1 MKQKLVIIG
10 DSDFGQIAYEYF
22 THDSNYEVVGFAVE
36 ADYKKRDVL
45 FDLPVIELEKIEEI
59 FPAAEFFVFTAITY
73 LKLNTVRERLYL
85 DLKKKNYLFANYISS
100 RCFFWHNVEIGE
112 NNFIFEDN
120 TIQPF
125 VKIGNNNIFWS
136 GNHIGHHSSIEDN
149 CFISSHVTISGHC
162 NIDSNCFIGVN
173 ASIANN
179 VNIGKKNFISPGVI
193 ILKSTGDNEIYKE
206 NQTEKSPVSSERFLK

>member
-1 MKQKLVIIG
+1 MKQKIVIIG
-10 DSDFGQIAYEYF
+10 DSDFAQIAYEYF
-22 THDSNYEVVGFAVE
+22 THDSHYEVVAFAVE
-36 ADYKKRDVL
+36 AAYKKRDEL
-45 FDLPVIELEKIEEI
+45 FDLPVIELEKIVEKFPPNEVSI
-59 FPAAEFFVFTAITY
+59 FVAITY
-73 LKLNTVRERLYL
+73 LKLNTVRERIYL
-85 DLKKKNYLFANYISS
+85 ELKKQGYKFANYISS
-100 RCFFWHNVEIGE
+100 RCFFWRNVEIGE

-162 NIDSNCFIGVN
+162 NIGSNSFIGVN
-173 ASIANN
+173 VSIANN

-193 ILKSTGDNEIYKE
+193 ILKNTGDNEIYKE